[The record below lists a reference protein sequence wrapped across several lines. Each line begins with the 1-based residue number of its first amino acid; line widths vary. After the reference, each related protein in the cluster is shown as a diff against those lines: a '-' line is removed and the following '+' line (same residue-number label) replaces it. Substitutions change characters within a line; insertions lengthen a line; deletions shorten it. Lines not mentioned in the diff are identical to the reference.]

1 MRNTYTREKR
11 TLCGESYME
20 VDLYAITPEEHQ
32 AKRRKKCR
40 PSSERQKRRNA
51 QHAHRRRVQKS
62 NANFTVLG
70 FYLTLTYA
78 EEYLPESMEQAE
90 KDLRNYIRR
99 LKTAISAAFGPGFAL
114 RYMGLTGCGRKSER
128 YHHHLLI
135 ECPGLTMRQ
144 NADFRQLL
152 EDKWSARQPDGSY
165 ELLGTANADRL
176 NLQNRL
182 DDLITT
188 SRSTGSCAGTRAEA

>member
-20 VDLYAITPEEHQ
+20 VDLYAITPEEHR

-70 FYLTLTYA
+70 FYLTLTMRKNTCRKAWNKPKKTCGTTYA
-78 EEYLPESMEQAE
+78 
-90 KDLRNYIRR
+90 D
-99 LKTAISAAFGPGFAL
+99 
-114 RYMGLTGCGRKSER
+114 
-128 YHHHLLI
+128 
-135 ECPGLTMRQ
+135 
-144 NADFRQLL
+144 
-152 EDKWSARQPDGSY
+152 
-165 ELLGTANADRL
+165 
-176 NLQNRL
+176 
-182 DDLITT
+182 
-188 SRSTGSCAGTRAEA
+188 

>member
-1 MRNTYTREKR
+1 
-11 TLCGESYME
+11 ME

-51 QHAHRRRVQKS
+51 QHAHRRRVQKA

-99 LKTAISAAFGPGFAL
+99 LKTAILAAFGPGFAL

-182 DDLITT
+182 DDLITYFEKHGQLRWYE
-188 SRSTGSCAGTRAEA
+188 SGAGTQ

>member
-20 VDLYAITPEEHQ
+20 VDLYAITPEEHR

-51 QHAHRRRVQKS
+51 QHAHRRRGQKS

-78 EEYLPESMEQAE
+78 EEYLPVNPM
-90 KDLRNYIRR
+90 YRR
-99 LKTAISAAFGPGFAL
+99 AKPGPKAAKIAVF
-114 RYMGLTGCGRKSER
+114 
-128 YHHHLLI
+128 
-135 ECPGLTMRQ
+135 
-144 NADFRQLL
+144 
-152 EDKWSARQPDGSY
+152 
-165 ELLGTANADRL
+165 
-176 NLQNRL
+176 
-182 DDLITT
+182 
-188 SRSTGSCAGTRAEA
+188 SRRM

>member
-11 TLCGESYME
+11 TLCGGELHGGRPVCHYPGG
-20 VDLYAITPEEHQ
+20 TPGQ
-32 AKRRKKCR
+32 AQEKCR

-51 QHAHRRRVQKS
+51 QHAHRRRVQKA

-99 LKTAISAAFGPGFAL
+99 LKTAILAAFGPGFAL

-165 ELLGTANADRL
+165 ESFGY
-176 NLQNRL
+176 
-182 DDLITT
+182 
-188 SRSTGSCAGTRAEA
+188 S